1 MTTPESASTADNPK
15 LSAEEIG
22 KRFLKVFEGLTS
34 RDELSLERIKE
45 VTGVAL
51 PYVQRGERYAYSDA
65 LGNGWYYSLWHV
77 PKSASLKNGISLTF
91 TKPTERFGDM
101 SPVCAL
107 DFDYYRSALKAMG
120 YQESPIHGEIGQ
132 IDEWRYYRGDIT
144 LSIIP
149 QNVVSGEAG
158 RLCVKSI
165 STLN

>member
-1 MTTPESASTADNPK
+1 MTTPESATTADNPK

-22 KRFLKVFEGLTS
+22 KRFLKLIEGLTS

-51 PYVQRGERYAYSDA
+51 PYVQGGGRYAYSEA
-65 LGNGWYYSLWHV
+65 LENGWYYSLWHV
-77 PKSASLKNGISLTF
+77 PKSDSLKNGISLTF
-91 TKPTERFGDM
+91 SKPTERFGDM
-101 SPVCAL
+101 TTVCTL
-107 DFDYYRSALKAMG
+107 DFDHYRSALKAMG
-120 YQESPIHGEIGQ
+120 YEESPIHGEIGQ
-132 IDEWRYYRGDIT
+132 IDEWRYYRHDIT

-149 QNVVSGEAG
+149 QNVVPGETG